1 MRIAFIPAIRYNYAA
16 GSRRRDKRLFRKFGR
31 AFTCNSNSP
40 KFQNREERCTPKT
53 QNPISQYMSLSLGI
67 VGAGTMGMG
76 IARVAALNKF
86 NVALYDINETVIL
99 NGIAR
104 VTSEMKRSVEKQKLL
119 QEEMTDTLSRIH
131 PRTKL
136 SDLGHCDIII
146 EAVLEDLRIKKDLF
160 RHLEADVRPDAILA
174 TNTSS
179 LSVTAI
185 ASGVKKPDRVVGLHF
200 FNPVHAM
207 KLVEVVRGTH
217 TSEGTMQRGVE
228 FVEKLGKTSVRVKD
242 TPGFIVNRVAR
253 PFYGEAL
260 RILGEGIASVEDID
274 RIVKG
279 EGGFAMGPFELMDLI
294 GIDVNLA
301 VTQSVY
307 EQFFNDPRYRP
318 HPIQR
323 QMVDSGK
330 LGKKTGKG
338 FYSY

>member
-1 MRIAFIPAIRYNYAA
+1 
-16 GSRRRDKRLFRKFGR
+16 
-31 AFTCNSNSP
+31 
-40 KFQNREERCTPKT
+40 
-53 QNPISQYMSLSLGI
+53 MSLSLGI
-67 VGAGTMGMG
+67 IGAGTMGTG
-76 IARVAALNKF
+76 IARVAALHNL
-86 NVALYDINETVIL
+86 NVALYDVNETVVL

-104 VTSEMKRSVEKQKLL
+104 VTSEMKKSVEKQKLS
-119 QEEMTDTLSRIH
+119 QDDMKEALSRIH
-131 PRTKL
+131 ARTKL

-160 RHLEADVRPDAILA
+160 KHLEADARPDAILA

-185 ASGVKKPDRVVGLHF
+185 ASGVKRSDRVAGLHF

-207 KLVEVVRGTH
+207 KLVEVVEGAQ
-217 TSEGTMQRGVE
+217 TSKETMQRCIE
-228 FVEKLGKTSVRVKD
+228 FVVKLGKTCVCTKD

-253 PFYGEAL
+253 PFYDEAL

-279 EGGFAMGPFELMDLI
+279 EGGFSMGPFELMDLI
-294 GIDVNLA
+294 GIDINFA

-330 LGKKTGKG
+330 LGRKTGKG
-338 FYSY
+338 FYNY

>member
-1 MRIAFIPAIRYNYAA
+1 
-16 GSRRRDKRLFRKFGR
+16 
-31 AFTCNSNSP
+31 
-40 KFQNREERCTPKT
+40 
-53 QNPISQYMSLSLGI
+53 MSLSIGI
-67 VGAGTMGMG
+67 IGAGTMGTG
-76 IARVAALNKF
+76 IARIAALNKF
-86 NVALYDINETVIL
+86 TVALYDVNESVVL

-104 VTSEMKRSVEKQKLL
+104 ITSELKKSVEKQKLL
-119 QEEMTDTLSRIH
+119 QNDVKEALSRIH
-131 PRTKL
+131 ARTKL
-136 SDLGHCDIII
+136 SDLGHCEIII
-146 EAVLEDLRIKKDLF
+146 EAVHEDLRIKKDLF
-160 RHLEADVRPDAILA
+160 KHLEADARPDAIFA

-207 KLVEVVRGTH
+207 KLVEVVEGAQ
-217 TSEGTMQRGVE
+217 TSEETMLRAIE
-228 FVEKLGKTSVRVKD
+228 FGEKLGKTCVRAKD

-279 EGGFAMGPFELMDLI
+279 EGGFSMGPFELMDLI

-323 QMVDSGK
+323 KMVDAGK
-330 LGKKTGKG
+330 LGRKTGKG
-338 FYSY
+338 FYNY

>member
-1 MRIAFIPAIRYNYAA
+1 M
-16 GSRRRDKRLFRKFGR
+16 KRLSIIVPQALEVSEFFYILIEGPS
-31 AFTCNSNSP
+31 AMIYSV
-40 KFQNREERCTPKT
+40 
-53 QNPISQYMSLSLGI
+53 GI
-67 VGAGTMGMG
+67 VGAGTMGTG
-76 IARVAALNKF
+76 IARVAALSKF
-86 NVALYDINETVIL
+86 NVALYDINETVIH

-104 VTSEMKRSVEKQKLL
+104 IAAGMKKSVERQQLS
-119 QEEMTDTLSRIH
+119 QEEMSDALSRIH

-136 SDLGHCDIII
+136 SDLSHCDVII

-160 RHLEADVRPDAILA
+160 RHLDADVKAETLLA

-185 ASGVKKPDRVVGLHF
+185 ASGVKRSERVVGLHF
-200 FNPVHAM
+200 FNPVHLM
-207 KLVEVVRGTH
+207 KLVEVVQGAQ
-217 TSEGTMQRGVE
+217 TSDETMQRAIE
-228 FVEKLGKTSVRVKD
+228 FGEKLGKTCVRVKD
-242 TPGFIVNRVAR
+242 TPGFIANRVAR

-260 RILGEGIASVEDID
+260 RILGEGIASVEEID

-279 EGGFAMGPFELMDLI
+279 EGGFSMGPFELMDLI

-323 QMVDSGK
+323 QMVDAGK
-330 LGKKTGKG
+330 LGKKSGKG
-338 FYSY
+338 FYNY